1 MSRGKKHHALR
12 FIPAYRNPV
21 AKAVAKRS
29 MAQAARD
36 EGIATLMLQQDED
49 ATDALAHLAWIVGVG
64 CETALAVHGAQSAA
78 TRRLHGALRTVQAVC
93 LQHGYRWQAQHAVPL
108 QAALAEA
115 HELIAAHPE
124 AAARFTRGADCLA
137 RAIQLHELQAGDVAG
152 AEIYAAPNV
161 RPKRDTTA

>member
-1 MSRGKKHHALR
+1 MSGRKKHRPLA

-29 MAQAARD
+29 MEQAARD
-36 EGIATLMLQQDED
+36 ERIATLMLEQDED

-115 HELIAAHPE
+115 HELIAKHP
-124 AAARFTRGADCLA
+124 AQAARFTRGADWLA
-137 RAIQLHELQAGDVAG
+137 KAIVQHQVQAADIAG
-152 AEIYAAPNV
+152 AEIYAQPAAA
-161 RPKRDTTA
+161 TQGAQA